1 MKVRMLKGSG
11 GEAGVRGRTGG
22 GRGIEARRYNMAWRG
37 EAAKEIRPHKGRT
50 RTGGRTTSAAA
61 VEIVLEEDGV

>member
-1 MKVRMLKGSG
+1 MLKSSG
-11 GEAGVRGRTGG
+11 GEAGVRGLTGG

-50 RTGGRTTSAAA
+50 RTADGRTTSDAAA